1 MNHSPSSHPIWP
13 IGRFWI
19 DRTAILHRQLLT
31 VKKALRVAPHS
42 GVRLLLLLLSLSPC
56 LSGCDQPDEA
66 PERGETSQTT
76 QRVSSDQTGGGDP
89 TSTDF
94 VARSFD
100 ALSAGDLD
108 GAEAAIR
115 KHLLQDPED
124 ARAIELAGDIASQ
137 QGNTET
143 AIEMY
148 QGALASTDSPNEA
161 LLDKLTH
168 TLVAAGR
175 PFDAITVLQTF
186 VDRFPNRPQPR
197 FDLIGLATMV
207 GRTPLA
213 LPSLQWL
220 AQHGQGDPE
229 SLLVLADPDRVEPD
243 GEMCQSMLQRSGD
256 DLRPQYSLARLD
268 ALKSNWRSVAD
279 RLKPVL
285 RRQRD
290 FAPAHALYGRALVEL
305 DEFESIPDWQ
315 RQLPGSVDQLPE
327 YWLVAGDWA
336 QRQGQHEQAARAYWQ
351 AIRQSSHALPAALN
365 GLFQSLTL
373 IGRTGDADKVADQ
386 ITKLGVLRDTLKTH
400 LERGGRSQRAA
411 LEVAD
416 AMLELGRV
424 WEAEGWARFATTL
437 PEEPVADIRD
447 RYMAVRSKLTTGT
460 PWVLPEMEVSRQIDV
475 ANLPSISWKLS
486 RSPSEAMG
494 DSFQRPLY
502 FENQAQRRGFVH
514 TCEIAP
520 EAVTEG
526 HWIYQSVGGG
536 VGVIDYD
543 LDGWPDLAAAML
555 NGRPLQSD
563 SSSNRLFRNH
573 GETFVATERPA
584 AYHDTGFS
592 QGITIGD
599 YNDDGFPDIFDCNYG
614 QNRLFRN
621 NGDGTFDEI
630 SMPAG
635 LSDQS
640 WTTSAVIADLD
651 GDGIADL
658 FATNYCAGRAPLDR
672 PCRNADGF
680 STCPPLLFE
689 AEPDRVWRGRGDGTF
704 VDVSARWLKDQAPG
718 RGLGLV
724 TGQFDERPGLDVYVA
739 NDMTANQLWSPE
751 VREGQFRL
759 VDLAA
764 TRGVGFS
771 GDARSQASMGIAAA
785 DPDADGDIDFF
796 LTHFAD
802 DHNTYYEQVSPG
814 FWTDRSFQVG
824 LGQPSMKLLGFGA
837 EWVDFDNSGSLELMV
852 TNGHVDDVKR
862 TDVAYA
868 MPPQTFRRQRSG
880 RWEELPPDSMG
891 DYFSKP
897 HLGRALSSVDVDRD
911 GRTDVVITH
920 LYEPVSLLVNRTDDA
935 GQSVGLILKATRSQR
950 DAIGAVATA
959 TVESQTVTHQLTA
972 GDGYMCTNQRRISIG
987 LGDQSAAQ
995 AVTIKWPSGATQ
1007 SFGTL
1012 QGGRDYVLV
1021 EGEQEAFQLQGH
1033 R

>member
-1 MNHSPSSHPIWP
+1 MRAGAHL
-13 IGRFWI
+13 GARL
-19 DRTAILHRQLLT
+19 A
-31 VKKALRVAPHS
+31 A
-42 GVRLLLLLLSLSPC
+42 RLLFLLLGLALC
-56 LSGCDQPDEA
+56 VAGCGKTDGAAEK
-66 PERGETSQTT
+66 RGEPSQTA
-76 QRVSSDQTGGGDP
+76 QRDPVDQTGGDAP
-89 TSTDF
+89 ASPDF
-94 VARSFD
+94 VARSLS

-108 GAEAAIR
+108 AAETAIR
-115 KHLLQDPED
+115 KHLLQRPDD
-124 ARAIELAGDIASQ
+124 ARAIEIAGDIASR
-137 QGNTET
+137 QGNTES
-143 AIEMY
+143 AVEMY
-148 QGALASTDSPNEA
+148 QGALASNDSPNEA

-175 PFDAITVLQTF
+175 PFDAITVLQSY

-207 GRTPLA
+207 GRTPMA
-213 LPSLQWL
+213 LPSLKWL

-256 DLRPQYSLARLD
+256 DLRPQYCLARLD

-285 RRQRD
+285 ERHKD

-305 DEFESIPDWQ
+305 DEFDSIPAWQ
-315 RQLPGSVDQLPE
+315 RQLPGSVEQLPE

-351 AIRQSSHALPAALN
+351 AIRQSSHALPAALS
-365 GLFQSLTL
+365 GLFQNLTL
-373 IGRTGDADKVADQ
+373 IGRTEDAETVADQ

-400 LERGGRSQRAA
+400 LERSGRSQQAA
-411 LEVAD
+411 LSVAD
-416 AMLELGRV
+416 AMLDLGRV
-424 WEAEGWARFATTL
+424 WEAEAWARFATTL
-437 PEEPVADIRD
+437 PEQRVADVRD
-447 RYMAVRSKLTTGT
+447 RYMAVRSKLTATT
-460 PWVLPEMEVSRQIDV
+460 PWVLPEREISRRVDV
-475 ANLPSISWKLS
+475 GQLPAISWTLS
-486 RSPSEAMG
+486 REKSGTAS

-502 FENQAQRRGFVH
+502 FEDQAEQRGFVH
-514 TCEIAP
+514 TCEIAA

-543 LDGWPDLAAAML
+543 LDGYPDLAAAML
-555 NGRPLQSD
+555 DGRPLQND

-573 GETFVATERPA
+573 GVRFVSVERPA

-599 YNDDGFPDIFDCNYG
+599 YNDDGFPDVFDCNYG

-621 NGDGTFDEI
+621 NGDGTFAEVAVT
-630 SMPAG
+630 AG

-658 FATNYCAGRAPLDR
+658 FATNYCAGRGPLDR

-680 STCPPLLFE
+680 STCPPLLFD

-704 VDVSARWLKDQAPG
+704 VDVSDQWMQDQAFG
-718 RGLGLV
+718 RGLGVV
-724 TGQFDERPGLDVYVA
+724 TGRFDERPGLDVYVA

-751 VREGQFRL
+751 VREGRFGL

-771 GDARSQASMGIAAA
+771 GDARSQASMGMAAA
-785 DPDADGDIDFF
+785 DPDGDGDIDFF

-814 FWTDRSFQVG
+814 FWSDRSFQVG

-852 TNGHVDDVKR
+852 TNGHVDDVHR

-868 MPPQTFRRQRSG
+868 MPPQTFRRQPSG
-880 RWEELPPDSMG
+880 RWEELKADSMG
-891 DYFSKP
+891 DYFAKP
-897 HLGRALSSVDVDRD
+897 HLGRALASVDVDRD
-911 GRTDVVITH
+911 GRTDVAITH
-920 LYEPVSLLVNRTDDA
+920 LYAPVSLLVNRTDDA
-935 GQSVGLILKATRSQR
+935 GQSIGLILKATRSQR

-959 TVESQTVTHQLTA
+959 TVGTQTVTHPLTA

-987 LGDQSAAQ
+987 LGDQPAAG
-995 AVTIKWPSGATQ
+995 AITIQWPSGTTQ

-1012 QGGRDYVLV
+1012 QGGHDYVLV
-1021 EGEQEAFQLQGH
+1021 EGAEQAFQLQAH